1 MDGRWWC
8 AGRWTAISFGGKPAT
23 TTLPISLQRTTLELS
38 LLNCRSI
45 LGFSRVIFD
54 ARRRSKDELA
64 MRKPSA
70 RYDSASEVKINVHR
84 PALDKSEQ
92 QYALNPRLNS

>member
-1 MDGRWWC
+1 MEDGGAPEDGRL
-8 AGRWTAISFGGKPAT
+8 SHSVVS
-23 TTLPISLQRTTLELS
+23 LPLRLS
-38 LLNCRSI
+38 PSRFNGQPLDCRSI